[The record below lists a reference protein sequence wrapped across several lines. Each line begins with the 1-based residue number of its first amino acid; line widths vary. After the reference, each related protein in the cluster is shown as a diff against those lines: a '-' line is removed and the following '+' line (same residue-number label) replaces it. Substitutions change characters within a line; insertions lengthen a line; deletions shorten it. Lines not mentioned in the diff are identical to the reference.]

1 MRYNSTYNLHTTKQ
15 LIDINQSI
23 KNFKAKVKIQSQNQD
38 DKFYVLVVTSDDLDD
53 DLDDHYKEV
62 KHEVTINLETD
73 DQQPNSDYVLIMKSP
88 NLIKVNVS
96 IDLIDLN
103 DKTQNSNTSNEN
115 FEIQPS
121 VPKKTSY
128 LGMFSKF
135 LTKRNMMIIAV
146 LIIGVLIYFFVI
158 KKKKTVTTSSFNM
171 ENSNTSSP
179 STIQLN
185 PISNDSSE
193 SSDNQPKLNIE
204 SEDTQSNGNSRTSVL
219 QRLRDL
225 THSDSGCN

>member
-88 NLIKVNVS
+88 NLIKVNVN

-103 DKTQNSNTSNEN
+103 DTTQNSNTSNEN

-158 KKKKTVTTSSFNM
+158 KKKKTATTNSFNM
-171 ENSNTSSP
+171 ESNQP
-179 STIQLN
+179 TIQLN
-185 PISNDSSE
+185 PSSSSNDSN
-193 SSDNQPKLNIE
+193 SDNRLKFNIE
-204 SEDTQSNGNSRTSVL
+204 SESDNTQPKGDSGNSVL
-219 QRLRDL
+219 HRLQEL
-225 THSDSGCN
+225 TNSDSRCN

>member
-73 DQQPNSDYVLIMKSP
+73 YQQPNSDYVLIMKSP
-88 NLIKVNVS
+88 NLIKVNVN

-103 DKTQNSNTSNEN
+103 DTTQNSNTSNEN

-158 KKKKTVTTSSFNM
+158 KKKKTATTNSFNM
-171 ENSNTSSP
+171 ESNQP
-179 STIQLN
+179 TIQLN
-185 PISNDSSE
+185 PSSSSNDSN
-193 SSDNQPKLNIE
+193 SDNRLKFNIE
-204 SEDTQSNGNSRTSVL
+204 SESDNTQPKGDSGNSVLHRLQELTNSVS
-219 QRLRDL
+219 R
-225 THSDSGCN
+225 CN